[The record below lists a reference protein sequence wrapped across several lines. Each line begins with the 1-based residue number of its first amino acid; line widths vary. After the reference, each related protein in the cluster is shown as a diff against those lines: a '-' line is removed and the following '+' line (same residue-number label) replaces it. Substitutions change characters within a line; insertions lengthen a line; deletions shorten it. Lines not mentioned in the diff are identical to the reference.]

1 MKKLFCCL
9 IALFFVIMAI
19 TFVINIPSTTFG
31 RYMTSSKSKINFE
44 IIASP
49 GIYISNSNNQPL
61 SDIRWTVIESYEDAG
76 GIDDVLGPVD
86 ELSADLVQ
94 VFDFAPKSQSAP
106 TEEATTAPTE
116 EATTAP
122 TEEATTAPTEE
133 ATTAPTEEATT
144 TPTEEAT
151 TAPTEEATTAPI
163 EEPLIN
169 DLAEIQ
175 LYNSLGITSGQG
187 IRFHISNID
196 VSSVPVELDNI
207 SPDDMHFK
215 IRLLVPDD
223 INNIIAESTQSSGQA
238 TESNESTSE
247 ATTEKSFSA
256 MALGVQLR
264 VSSNG
269 EDYSNPINA
278 SYIYLSEYT
287 SISMNNPDTP
297 YWAFTFCTNDAENY
311 YTLTG
316 GQPSLIHFMIT
327 INDSTIDT
335 SRFIIMVEQYHIYE

>member
-9 IALFFVIMAI
+9 IALVFVIMAI

-44 IIASP
+44 IIDSP

-86 ELSADLVQ
+86 EFSADLVR

-122 TEEATTAPTEE
+122 
-133 ATTAPTEEATT
+133 
-144 TPTEEAT
+144 
-151 TAPTEEATTAPI
+151 I
-163 EEPLIN
+163 EEPSIN

-223 INNIIAESTQSSGQA
+223 INNIIAESTQSSEQA
-238 TESNESTSE
+238 TESDESTSE